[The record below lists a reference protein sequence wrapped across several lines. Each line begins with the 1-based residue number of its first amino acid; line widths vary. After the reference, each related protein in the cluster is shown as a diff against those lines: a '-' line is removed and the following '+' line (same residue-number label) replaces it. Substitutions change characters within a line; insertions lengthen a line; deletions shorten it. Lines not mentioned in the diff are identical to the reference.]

1 MTSRGFRF
9 IPLAILIVLC
19 SSVAFAARESAPAS
33 SSLWSDGKTG
43 LTLSLPVQ
51 IALGLTLLTL
61 LPAVVMSVSPFL
73 RITIVLH
80 FLRQALG
87 TQGTPSNQVL
97 IGLALFLTLLIM
109 QPVVLDIYHKG
120 WEPFDSGQAT
130 WQQAFQDG
138 TEPLKAFLV
147 RYVREKD
154 V

>member
-1 MTSRGFRF
+1 MRSRGFRF

-19 SSVAFAARESAPAS
+19 SSVAFAAREAQAA
-33 SSLWSDGKTG
+33 SLWSDGQTG

-87 TQGTPSNQVL
+87 TQTAPSNQVML
-97 IGLALFLTLLIM
+97 GLALFLSMLIM
-109 QPVVLDIYHKG
+109 QPVAQDIYHKA
-120 WEPFDSGQAT
+120 WEPVSEGQMT
-130 WQQAFQDG
+130 MSQG
-138 TEPLKAFLV
+138 VEEGSKPLKNFLL
-147 RYVREKD
+147 R
-154 V
+154 